1 MKKKNAYSILILFIG
16 LILLLVNSCSKDD
29 VVVDKASLPRLTT
42 TEVTDITE
50 TTATSGG
57 TISSDGDATV
67 IARGV
72 CWSKNENP
80 TTNDSKTT
88 DGTGI
93 GSFSSKVTKLED
105 NSTYYVRAYATNSVG
120 TNYGNTI
127 TLKTLKITTLPK
139 LTTNA
144 ITKITQTTAVSGG
157 NVNDD
162 GGAVVTAQGVCW
174 STKQSPTTSD
184 NKTTDGID
192 KNDFL
197 SYLNTLN
204 PGATYYV
211 RAYATNSKGT
221 AYGNELNFTT
231 SKLSAN
237 EVYNSATGKV
247 WMDRNLGATRVAT
260 SSTDAA
266 AYGDLYQWGRAG
278 DGHQKRSSGFTE
290 TRSSGDKPG
299 HGNFIR
305 TQGEPYDWRNP
316 KNDNL
321 WQGING
327 INNPCPTG
335 YRLPTESEWKAEV
348 KSWKGNDN
356 AYGAFTS
363 PLKLTLAGY
372 RDDWSSSLK
381 EVGSQGLYWSSTIN
395 SEFEHGKY
403 MHNLTFDGS
412 FALIPSNYR
421 SFGCSVRCI
430 KD

>member
-1 MKKKNAYSILILFIG
+1 
-16 LILLLVNSCSKDD
+16 
-29 VVVDKASLPRLTT
+29 
-42 TEVTDITE
+42 
-50 TTATSGG
+50 
-57 TISSDGDATV
+57 
-67 IARGV
+67 
-72 CWSKNENP
+72 
-80 TTNDSKTT
+80 
-88 DGTGI
+88 
-93 GSFSSKVTKLED
+93 
-105 NSTYYVRAYATNSVG
+105 
-120 TNYGNTI
+120 
-127 TLKTLKITTLPK
+127 
-139 LTTNA
+139 
-144 ITKITQTTAVSGG
+144 
-157 NVNDD
+157 
-162 GGAVVTAQGVCW
+162 
-174 STKQSPTTSD
+174 
-184 NKTTDGID
+184 
-192 KNDFL
+192 
-197 SYLNTLN
+197 
-204 PGATYYV
+204 
-211 RAYATNSKGT
+211 
-221 AYGNELNFTT
+221 
-231 SKLSAN
+231 
-237 EVYNSATGKV
+237 
-247 WMDRNLGATRVAT
+247 MDRNLGATRVAT

-430 KD
+430 KDQNGVEVAGNKLKEIGIKYWTSPNNDATIETVLQHFQVVFVMEMKIIHTLTTTIFGGVLRKTKKINLGVSV